1 MTVRVRLLGRPRI
14 VGDRQPRGHKSWAV
28 LARIALS
35 DRPLTRA
42 ELAGELFGEA
52 DDPLAALR
60 WCLADLRRC
69 TGETSLLRGDPLTL
83 DGSDLDLDVWSLW
96 DSALPPAEVG
106 AVLLDGVDL
115 RNCPSFEVWLLLA
128 RGRCGSRSME
138 ELRRLTLLAMAAG
151 TPQDALEPAGRA
163 AALDALDEAAQELFL
178 RTLVAAGLSAR
189 ATVYLAGCEAAFAEA
204 GLTVP
209 PAMRA
214 AAQPPSATA
223 RSGVRAAVVAASL
236 RQAGAAAIDAGS
248 VDAGVETLR
257 RAAEEAVRADDSTL
271 RGGVLLTLGSAL
283 VHSLRGYDGEGA
295 IVLHQAIAAARE
307 ADDAPLTAEI
317 LRELAFV
324 DVQAGRHTSADR
336 ALDEATAIAAA
347 GDDRGLRAGLLALR
361 GMNRADL
368 GHHAEAVRILEESA
382 ALAVAAE
389 RPRQV
394 AWSVGLM
401 ARSLLLAGRVRDS
414 MRATERS
421 IEICS
426 HERWNAFLPWP
437 QAVRAHGLASAGDW
451 GAAHDQAEHAFA
463 LACEIGDPCWEGM
476 AGRALALTALHAGN
490 DGTAQAWIVDAR
502 ARSDRVT
509 DRYVWVSAFVA
520 LGQIEI
526 AARCQPDL
534 VAPLAQRLYDDA
546 VRADLPEFIAWALTY
561 QAADDRSLVSLAV
574 RLAGDVTNPELSR
587 RLEELTGPG

>member
-1 MTVRVRLLGRPRI
+1 
-14 VGDRQPRGHKSWAV
+14 
-28 LARIALS
+28 
-35 DRPLTRA
+35 
-42 ELAGELFGEA
+42 
-52 DDPLAALR
+52 
-60 WCLADLRRC
+60 
-69 TGETSLLRGDPLTL
+69 
-83 DGSDLDLDVWSLW
+83 
-96 DSALPPAEVG
+96 
-106 AVLLDGVDL
+106 
-115 RNCPSFEVWLLLA
+115 
-128 RGRCGSRSME
+128 
-138 ELRRLTLLAMAAG
+138 
-151 TPQDALEPAGRA
+151 
-163 AALDALDEAAQELFL
+163 
-178 RTLVAAGLSAR
+178 
-189 ATVYLAGCEAAFAEA
+189 
-204 GLTVP
+204 
-209 PAMRA
+209 
-214 AAQPPSATA
+214 
-223 RSGVRAAVVAASL
+223 VVAASL